1 MPSFTSQVP
10 NLQGIGPVVELRIG
24 VGAAIETALREAGV
38 SIPPP
43 VTAIGMIDTS
53 ATGSVIRQGL
63 AAQLGL
69 NPVGVTYINT
79 PSSTNV
85 ACYEY
90 LVRFVFPN
98 NVIFESTVIEAPL
111 QGQHIQCLIGRDVLA
126 HGVLVYI
133 GYGNLFS
140 LSF

>member
-10 NLQGIGPVVELRIG
+10 NLQAVGPIVDLRIA
-24 VGAAIETALREAGV
+24 VGAAVESALRKAGN
-38 SIPPP
+38 P
-43 VTAIGMIDTS
+43 VPTPVVTRAMIDTG

-69 NPVGVTYINT
+69 NPVGVTHINT

-90 LVRFVFPN
+90 LVRLLFPN
-98 NVIFESTVIEAPL
+98 NVLVEATVLEAPL

>member
-1 MPSFTSQVP
+1 MPSFTSQVA
-10 NLQGIGPVVELRIG
+10 NLQSVGPVVELRLA
-24 VGAAIETALREAGV
+24 VGSAAEAALRKAG
-38 SIPPP
+38 SPIPSPLAA
-43 VTAIGMIDTS
+43 VAMIDTG
-53 ATGSVIRQGL
+53 ATSSVIQVGL

-90 LVRFVFPN
+90 LVRLVFPN
-98 NVIFESTVIEAPL
+98 NVLVEATVLEAPL

>member
-10 NLQGIGPVVELRIG
+10 NLQAVGPVVDLRIA
-24 VGAAIETALREAGV
+24 VGTAVEAVLRTSSAP
-38 SIPPP
+38 IPPP
-43 VTAIGMIDTS
+43 VPAVAMIDTG
-53 ATGSVIRQGL
+53 ATGSVIRQDL

-69 NPVGVTYINT
+69 NPVGMTYINT

-90 LVRFVFPN
+90 LVRLVFPN
-98 NVIFESTVIEAPL
+98 NVLFETTVLEAPL
-111 QGQHIQCLIGRDVLA
+111 LGQHIQCLIGRDVLA
-126 HGVLVYI
+126 HAVLVYI

>member
-10 NLQGIGPVVELRIG
+10 NLQAVGPIVELRIA
-24 VGAAIETALREAGV
+24 VGAAVESVLRKAGN
-38 SIPPP
+38 P
-43 VTAIGMIDTS
+43 VPAPIAAVAMIDTG

-85 ACYEY
+85 PCYEY
-90 LVRFVFPN
+90 LVRLLFPN
-98 NVIFESTVIEAPL
+98 NLLVETTVLEAPL

-126 HGVLVYI
+126 HGVFVYI

>member
-1 MPSFTSQVP
+1 MPSFTSQVA
-10 NLQGIGPVVELRIG
+10 NLQTIGPVVDLRLAI
-24 VGAAIETALREAGV
+24 GAAAEVVLRKAG
-38 SIPPP
+38 SPIPNP
-43 VTAIGMIDTS
+43 VAAVAMIDTG
-53 ATGSVIRQGL
+53 ATASVMQVGL

-90 LVRFVFPN
+90 LVRLVFPN
-98 NVIFESTVIEAPL
+98 NVLVETTVLEAPL